1 MAELDVKIAE
11 LEQLNQE
18 LLVQRSQVEMEQI
31 QRKKQSLV
39 PFCVVK

>member
-31 QRKKQSLV
+31 QRKKQS
-39 PFCVVK
+39 